1 MFGDLEALI
10 TSFAVVVLGEMGDK
24 TQLLGM
30 AFATRFKAST
40 VLAGVFVATIFNHFL
55 AVIVGDYLTRFIPM
69 TTIQFI
75 AALSFVFFGLWTFR
89 GDTLEGE
96 DKKNY
101 FSPFWTVLIAFF
113 IAEMGDKT
121 QLATIAL
128 AAKYQNIYTV
138 LLASTAGMMVSNIIG
153 IVIGVVLGKKI
164 PEKTVKTISGAIFI
178 LFGYIGIYATLSLT
192 LYRWSTLVG
201 ISIIVFGY
209 LYYLRR
215 IAHTKLQTDLVECK
229 AEN

>member
-1 MFGDLEALI
+1 MFENMEALI

-40 VLAGVFVATIFNHFL
+40 VLAGVFGATVFNHFF
-55 AVIVGDYLTRFIPM
+55 AVLVGEYMTRFIPM
-69 TTIQFI
+69 NTIQLL
-75 AALSFVFFGLWTFR
+75 AALSFVVFGLWTFR

-96 DKKNY
+96 DKKEY
-101 FSPFWTVLIAFF
+101 FSPFRTVFIAFF

-128 AAKYQNIYTV
+128 AAKYQNIFTV

-153 IVIGVVLGKKI
+153 IVIGVVMGKKI
-164 PEKTVKTISGAIFI
+164 PERTVKSVSGAIFI
-178 LFGYIGIYATLSLT
+178 LFGYIGIYSSLALP
-192 LYRWSTLVG
+192 LYRWSLLAG
-201 ISIIVFGY
+201 ISVIVIAY
-209 LYYLRR
+209 LAYLHRNVSQQN
-215 IAHTKLQTDLVECK
+215 KLA
-229 AEN
+229 AEGKSEN